1 MVLRETRQFCFPE
14 GPDVSRDEVLSFGKQ
29 NYLVSLGTVHLVYIV
44 VIWQWFFSIYFFFRL
59 KAKFLAVL
67 RLSVNPIETLDDT
80 SQPWAQ
86 NLCCME
92 FNRSID
98 HSVATK
104 LVS

>member
-1 MVLRETRQFCFPE
+1 MFPE
-14 GPDVSRDEVLSFGKQ
+14 TKSLGPLGKQ

-59 KAKFLAVL
+59 KAKFLAVW

-86 NLCCME
+86 NLCCIE

-98 HSVATK
+98 LSVATK

>member
-1 MVLRETRQFCFPE
+1 MFPE
-14 GPDVSRDEVLSFGKQ
+14 TKSLGPLGKQ
-29 NYLVSLGTVHLVYIV
+29 NYLSNYLSSSLGTVHLVYIV
-44 VIWQWFFSIYFFFRL
+44 VIWQEFFSIYFFFRL

-86 NLCCME
+86 NLCCIE